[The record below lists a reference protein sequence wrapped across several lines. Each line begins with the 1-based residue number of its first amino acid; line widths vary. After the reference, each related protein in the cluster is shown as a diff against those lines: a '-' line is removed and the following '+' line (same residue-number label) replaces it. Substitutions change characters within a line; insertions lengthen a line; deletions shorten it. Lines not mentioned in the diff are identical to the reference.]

1 MLGTASIP
9 NPSLMT
15 IDLGNV
21 TMNLAVDKKPLGTS
35 FLPNLILKPGDN
47 NVTMQGRVDQVTV
60 LELITTKYRNA
71 VLPMEITGNSSV
83 GSKTGERLAYFEE
96 AMRENVVKLDLDV
109 GEALREFGLVLP
121 GGMARSVYARAG

>member
-21 TMNLAVDKKPLGTS
+21 TMNLSVDKKPLGTS

-83 GSKTGERLAYFEE
+83 SAQTGERLAYFED

-109 GEALREFGLVLP
+109 GEALREFGLTLP
-121 GGMARSVYARAG
+121 GVGAA